1 MEITVSIMA
10 SEKLCPA
17 QYESM
22 DRSVHITQRI
32 TLPDD
37 TPQEKVDATVAAA
50 VAPLQ
55 MRAEA
60 QLYAA
65 LARGIESHG
74 SRPMPWLSAASKD
87 RASRISN
94 PGSIAEQNLGKV

>member
-1 MEITVSIMA
+1 MEITIAVMA

-22 DRSVHITQRI
+22 DRSVHLTQRI
-32 TLPDD
+32 TLPDGSS
-37 TPQEKVDATVAAA
+37 QEEVDSAIATASAS
-50 VAPLQ
+50 LQ

-60 QLYAA
+60 QLYAS

-94 PGSIAEQNLGKV
+94 PGSISEQNIGKV

>member
-37 TPQEKVDATVAAA
+37 TPQENVDATVAAA

-60 QLYAA
+60 QLYT
-65 LARGIESHG
+65 
-74 SRPMPWLSAASKD
+74 MPWLSAASKD